1 MVKVKKQRYQREFKQ
16 AWTQFASFPG
26 YQMIEGTYPEGL
38 PETIGETF
46 FSAMDQVN
54 GLPVAQ
60 WTQADILAGLKL
72 LHEQDKSVDQF
83 DEQFPVVSS
92 LLLFIASRSDNDL
105 NMVPLRD
112 ALTAYQD
119 ELAKAA
125 AADGHP
131 RWQSS
136 VAAELKKQSVDWAKQ
151 FVSSEEFKALS
162 IAPAKARLLVL
173 VLVGQAY
180 EELQLTPE
188 QWTAAAIEQLL
199 TGYVVN
205 EMAFEPAD
213 YDQLP
218 DLLAAFLA
226 VAQREDL
233 LSDAVVAEVQ
243 TATEKVMDQVV
254 IAGKDDAN
262 YSPAKTVLLKMKADG
277 VDINDQKLAKKYL
290 SEYDDAVQVQR
301 VLDGEVAYP
310 GTVYV
315 PKSEVETRHH
325 VQQTADYKWYQAVAT
340 RTHDEGLK
348 TARELWVKPEQ
359 KSVRQAHN
367 QAEVVDIIVNFY
379 DVMYADY
386 VETPKRWEADH
397 VAAYLTQLAGQTKV
411 ATYTFTTQMLRTLF
425 DQLADEKVLTKKT
438 ATALEQVCDRPYPRT
453 AVAEK
458 HEVHDL
464 SKSRHGNKLLR
475 RRKR

>member
-26 YQMIEGTYPEGL
+26 YQMIEGTYPQGL
-38 PETIGETF
+38 PETIGEAF

-60 WTQADILAGLKL
+60 WTQTDVLAGLKL
-72 LHEQDKSVDQF
+72 LHEQDESADQF

-92 LLLFIASRSDNDL
+92 LLLFIASRADNDL
-105 NMVPLRD
+105 DMVPLRD

-119 ELAKAA
+119 ELAQAA

-131 RWQSS
+131 RWQAS
-136 VAAELKKQSVDWAKQ
+136 VAAELKQQSADWAKR
-151 FVSSEEFKALS
+151 FVNADEFKALS

-180 EELQLTPE
+180 EEYQLTPD
-188 QWTAAAIEQLL
+188 QWTATALEQLL
-199 TGYVVN
+199 TGYVVS

-213 YDQLP
+213 YEQLP

-226 VAQREDL
+226 FAQREDL
-233 LSDAVVAEVQ
+233 LSAEVVAEVQ
-243 TATEKVMDQVV
+243 TAATKVMAQVV
-254 IAGKDDAN
+254 AAGQDDAN

-277 VDINDQKLAKKYL
+277 VDVNDQKLAKKYL

-301 VLDGEVAYP
+301 VLDGKAAYP
-310 GTVYV
+310 GTVYL
-315 PKSEVETRHH
+315 PKSAVDTRHH

-340 RTHDEGLK
+340 RTHDDALK
-348 TARELWVKPEQ
+348 AARELWVQPEQ
-359 KSVRQAHN
+359 QTVRQAHD

-425 DQLADEKVLTKKT
+425 EKLAAEKSLTKKT
-438 ATALEQVCDRPYPRT
+438 VTALEQVCDRPYPRT
-453 AVAEK
+453 VVTEK
-458 HEVHDL
+458 SAAHDL
-464 SKSRHGNKLLR
+464 TKGRHANKLLR